1 MLGPPRLLLCQS
13 QCPTS
18 LSSLAPGS
26 PRLRR
31 TLSRADVGMH
41 AVGSDPLNERLQDLR
56 AMARLD
62 LLKTAAMA
70 PLSVFGAVT
79 HAPVAALA
87 VLSGQRLGVN
97 AENGDNSV
105 EATMRIIAGFVTISI
120 LCKCRCGMHC

>member
-1 MLGPPRLLLCQS
+1 
-13 QCPTS
+13 
-18 LSSLAPGS
+18 
-26 PRLRR
+26 
-31 TLSRADVGMH
+31 MH